1 MVEAVL
7 AKELA
12 ARKVK
17 PGFLVGRLDEN
28 VRIEDQYLLFFHRPV
43 KLGAVGYIDQRS
55 TTLP

>member
-28 VRIEDQYLLFFHRPV
+28 VRI
-43 KLGAVGYIDQRS
+43 
-55 TTLP
+55 